1 MIKFLFPILVYLS
14 WVGLNTIFSGLI
26 KRVISHPKYSIP
38 IVDGMGDLYATKV
51 LFIGLFL
58 LPFYKRIRWKR
69 IKEYYEYVDR
79 NRENILMGKIHGIM
93 YDIQITEKE
102 IDNLGRW
109 IKLEEIK
116 RKTKKR

>member
-1 MIKFLFPILVYLS
+1 MINFLFPILVYLS
-14 WVGLNTIFSGLI
+14 WVGINTIFSGLI
-26 KRVISHPKYSIP
+26 KKAISHPKYSIP
-38 IVDGMGDLYATKV
+38 IIDGKGDLYATKV

-69 IKEYYEYVDR
+69 IKEYYDYVNR
-79 NRENILMGKIHGIM
+79 NRNDILMGKIHGVM
-93 YDIQITEKE
+93 YGIPITVEE